1 MGSLFT
7 FTHSIV
13 IHMNRILKQYAP
25 LILLAIAVGTGCKS
39 KTGPGATPPAA
50 GGRKPDS
57 GTAKMPRALADSA
70 NFTTIQWE
78 DSTFRDLKKIKRG
91 DSAVMKYSFVNTGTK
106 PLLISGVE
114 ASCGCTVPEWPKEP
128 VMPGKKG
135 SIKAV
140 FHTEVQPA
148 ATHMKQIFVNAN
160 TKPHTGHILTFKAEV
175 TD

>member
-1 MGSLFT
+1 
-7 FTHSIV
+7 
-13 IHMNRILKQYAP
+13 MNRILKQSA
-25 LILLAIAVGTGCKS
+25 LIILLAVAGYSCKS
-39 KTGPGATPPAA
+39 KTGPGVTQPTANET
-50 GGRKPDS
+50 RPDS
-57 GTAKMPRALADSA
+57 NVAKMPQADSA

-114 ASCGCTVPEWPKEP
+114 PSCGCTVPEWPKEP

-135 SIKAV
+135 TIKAV
-140 FHTEVQPA
+140 FHTQVQPV

-160 TKPHTGHILTFKAEV
+160 TKPHTGHILSFKAEV

>member
-1 MGSLFT
+1 M
-7 FTHSIV
+7 
-13 IHMNRILKQYAP
+13 
-25 LILLAIAVGTGCKS
+25 LLAVASYSCKS
-39 KTGPGATPPAA
+39 KTESDTTRPAI
-50 GGRKPDS
+50 GEKKPDS
-57 GTAKMPRALADSA
+57 NAAKIPQALADSA

-91 DSAVMKYSFVNTGTK
+91 DSAVMKFSFVNTGNK

-135 SIKAV
+135 AIKAV

-175 TD
+175 TENNQNNH